1 MTYLQKHKSNRRF
14 MGYLCLILTLQGVAM
29 AEDTEAARKA
39 RAERLHQQIDRTKKG
54 CNEEK
59 TVPDVTKPDTSTAHG
74 TETPRDF
81 IHRRMHELDT
91 KK

>member
-1 MTYLQKHKSNRRF
+1 MVYLEKHKPNRRF
-14 MGYLCLILTLQGVAM
+14 MVYLCLILTLQGAAM

-39 RAERLHQQIDRTKKG
+39 RAERLHQQINRMKTG
-54 CNEEK
+54 CKEEK
-59 TVPDVTKPDTSTAHG
+59 TVPDVTKPDTSPAPG

-81 IHRRMHELDT
+81 IHRRMRELDT

>member
-1 MTYLQKHKSNRRF
+1 MIYLRKHEPSRRF
-14 MGYLCLILTLQGVAM
+14 TAGLCLIMTLQEAAM

-39 RAERLHQQIDRTKKG
+39 RAERLHRQIDRTKRG
-54 CNEEK
+54 GEEK
-59 TVPDVTKPDTSTAHG
+59 TVPDVTKPDTSPSPG

-81 IHRRMHELDT
+81 IHRRMRELGT